1 MAATTEYRGIIR
13 HGLWRIIKGGQ
24 ARYGWVMG
32 RGDRGQPDVARRDA
46 KPCGEYTP
54 PGQWPRGIPPRR
66 GAGATTTKSRRPR
79 QKRMEGG
86 DTSHQAGTP
95 DSTRMSGREYEAAGT
110 VASLV
115 LALQRVRRPVR
126 QSHDYGQVRLQEV
139 CLVARLCAWR
149 RACHARTRQRWLYQ
163 ALHGVGPE

>member
-1 MAATTEYRGIIR
+1 MGDGPWGPGTA
-13 HGLWRIIKGGQ
+13 
-24 ARYGWVMG
+24 G
-32 RGDRGQPDVARRDA
+32 RGATRCKAVRWVDSAGPMAEGNRS
-46 KPCGEYTP
+46 
-54 PGQWPRGIPPRR
+54 PPRR
-66 GAGATTTKSRRPR
+66 GAGATTTKSRQPR

-139 CLVARLCAWR
+139 CLVARLFAWR

-163 ALHGVGPE
+163 ALHGVGPEWCLNMKEKI